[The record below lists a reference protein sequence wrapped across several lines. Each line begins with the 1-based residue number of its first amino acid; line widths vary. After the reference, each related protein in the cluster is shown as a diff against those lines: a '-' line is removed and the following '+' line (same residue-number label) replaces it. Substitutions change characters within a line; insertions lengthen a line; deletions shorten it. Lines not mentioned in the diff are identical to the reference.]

1 MTKALGV
8 QPIRLEISKNQLKIL
23 LLIIIIIFYMKVKI
37 DDTGYQVLVHCPSWG

>member
-23 LLIIIIIFYMKVKI
+23 LLIIIIFYMKVKI
-37 DDTGYQVLVHCPSWG
+37 DDTYQVLVHCPLWG